1 MLQVRD
7 TYSGPSS
14 SSQSGYAGTRLPQVR
29 LLALLGVF
37 KRPWSPRGRGE
48 MAMAVP
54 CCHPLY
60 GTACAVGLTWRP
72 LTGSLFLSSFWCRLK
87 PGPSGERGRKSSL
100 LQDMLDTGR
109 PTCTTGGRSSR
120 ELTGND
126 PRTDRSRSTH
136 KDGRPFLAGIPGRY
150 AVVLTY
156 YWVRRVTSL
165 VGLFVFP
172 FVLFV
177 HFFVFRGPGAGASGH
192 TGSLPGCVERGVLCP
207 GGGKVGNQVKQTACR
222 F

>member
-1 MLQVRD
+1 
-7 TYSGPSS
+7 
-14 SSQSGYAGTRLPQVR
+14 
-29 LLALLGVF
+29 
-37 KRPWSPRGRGE
+37 

-54 CCHPLY
+54 CCHPFY

-87 PGPSGERGRKSSL
+87 PGPSGKRGRKSSL

-136 KDGRPFLAGIPGRY
+136 KDGRPEPVDGRAQAWTRLALRLVHRNVCETIGHDQPTRMGDRFWQESPTVCCGID
-150 AVVLTY
+150 VLLGTQ
-156 YWVRRVTSL
+156 S
-165 VGLFVFP
+165 
-172 FVLFV
+172 VLFACRSLRLSFCPV
-177 HFFVFRGPGAGASGH
+177 RTLLRLPGPWGGRLGAHRVSSRMRG
-192 TGSLPGCVERGVLCP
+192 TRCSLPGR
-207 GGGKVGNQVKQTACR
+207 R
-222 F
+222 